1 MLPAI
6 VRLQLVVPEVTG
18 TKVWTV
24 GVKDDPFHHLPAVVS
39 SRATATLA
47 TPLVASLEV
56 PLIVP
61 DQLVP

>member
-1 MLPAI
+1 M

-39 SRATATLA
+39 SRATLA
-47 TPLVASLEV
+47 LARAEAEFELAV
-56 PLIVP
+56 PVMAP
-61 DQLVP
+61 VQLAP